1 MADER
6 VTTTETDP
14 HATVIE
20 RRGGGGPK
28 KIIAIIIVAVL
39 IAIAFAVFGRRSGE
53 GQKDVAV
60 RTAAVIVEVPV
71 GQLT

>member
-60 RTAAVIVEVPV
+60 GTAALTAEAT
-71 GQLT
+71 GRQLT

>member
-14 HATVIE
+14 HGTVIE

-28 KIIAIIIVAVL
+28 KIIAIIVVALL

-60 RTAAVIVEVPV
+60 GTAALVAEMRPA
-71 GQLT
+71 QLT